1 MSSEGT
7 QDKYSRFV
15 ADYTAGMNEGDL
27 CSNYGIPPEKL
38 ESFYSFLHRKGFE
51 LKREVEPVEDGPTE
65 AHEIDYEIFGDDMQF
80 VEIELDPGET
90 AIAEA
95 GAMMHMDDGI
105 ELETIFGDGSK
116 ESEGVMSKIFGAGK
130 RVLTGESLFMTA
142 FTNRRTGKKKV
153 AFAPS
158 IPGKIIPMDLKT
170 CGGELICQKDS
181 FLCAAKGVEIGI
193 ALQKKIGAGL
203 FGGEGFILQR
213 LKGDGEVFVNAGGT
227 IIERHLSVG
236 EKLKVD
242 TGCLVMMH
250 PSVRYDIEYVGS
262 VKTALFGGEGFFYAT
277 LSGPGKVWIQSLPF
291 SRLRAK
297 ITQGMQSSSGSGSGG
312 GFQIKLGG

>member
-1 MSSEGT
+1 MSSESAM
-7 QDKYSRFV
+7 DKYRRFE
-15 ADYTAGMNEGDL
+15 ADYNAGMSEEKL
-27 CSNYGIPPEKL
+27 CANYGIPAEKL
-38 ESFYSFLHRKGFE
+38 EAFYLFMERKGFE
-51 LKREVEPVEDGPTE
+51 LKREIEPIGSGATV

-116 ESEGVMSKIFGAGK
+116 ESDGVMSKIFGAGK

-142 FTNRRTGKKKV
+142 FTNRRGGKRKV
-153 AFAPS
+153 AFAAS
-158 IPGKIIPMDLKT
+158 IPGKIIPMDLKM
-170 CGGELICQKDS
+170 CGGELICQKDA

-193 ALQKKIGAGL
+193 SFQKKIGAGL
-203 FGGEGFILQR
+203 FGGEGFILQS
-213 LKGDGEVFVNAGGT
+213 LKGDGDVFVHAGGT
-227 IIERHLSVG
+227 IIERQLSVG
-236 EKLKVD
+236 EKLKID
-242 TGCLVMMH
+242 TGCLMMMTQGT
-250 PSVRYDIEYVGS
+250 RYDIEYVGN

-277 LSGPGKVWIQSLPF
+277 LTGPGRVWIQSLPF

-297 ITQGMQSSSGSGSGG
+297 ITAGLQQSGSGG
-312 GFQIKLGG
+312 SGGFNIKLGG